1 MARKVSYEAS
11 EENRAENAAFWN
23 SGQDRYPVGVLPI
36 ENDSLGSVAEI
47 RFKPAICKSSDV
59 ERVFLLT
66 LFGDDQYIL
75 VTTNNEL

>member
-36 ENDSLGSVAEI
+36 ENDSLGAVAKV
-47 RFKPAICKSSDV
+47 RFKPAICKFSDV
-59 ERVFLLT
+59 KRMF
-66 LFGDDQYIL
+66 QL
-75 VTTNNEL
+75 V